1 MDGTLQI
8 EHIKKER
15 ENGGS
20 FACVT
25 LWCPLFATHGSRP
38 SAFYGYWLHPM
49 GFKVLFLNTK
59 HWHICPERT
68 QGGARMLAGS
78 CVVTLGWSEWQ
89 EARRGSDLGK
99 GKQEGHHALGCS
111 SECGHHAWSVQG
123 PPNLCVHVSLML
135 QKEAA
140 RMESQ
145 NKEPGHESSYSE
157 PLLYARCFK
166 QQFHRVDIAFPILQ
180 IRKLRRSE
188 KH

>member
-123 PPNLCVHVSLML
+123 PPNLCSCLPHASEGGSKDGVSEQGAWPWVVIFWASIICQVL
-135 QKEAA
+135 
-140 RMESQ
+140 
-145 NKEPGHESSYSE
+145 
-157 PLLYARCFK
+157 
-166 QQFHRVDIAFPILQ
+166 
-180 IRKLRRSE
+180 
-188 KH
+188 